1 MSEVVI
7 TDQNFEAEVIK
18 TKGPVLVDFWAEWCG
33 PCRMQGPIVEA
44 LAKQYAGKAKVGKL
58 EVDQNPAMAQKYGV
72 MSIPTMMIFK
82 NGEIVWQ
89 GIGLLL
95 YGFFVVSMIDNI
107 IKPKLIGDRAGV
119 HPILVLLGV
128 LGGLAL
134 IGFVGFIIGPLVL
147 AMLNALIEIYE
158 KEKAEL

>member
-89 GIGLLL
+89 GIGLQQNDTIASEL
-95 YGFFVVSMIDNI
+95 NKA
-107 IKPKLIGDRAGV
+107 IK
-119 HPILVLLGV
+119 
-128 LGGLAL
+128 
-134 IGFVGFIIGPLVL
+134 
-147 AMLNALIEIYE
+147 
-158 KEKAEL
+158 